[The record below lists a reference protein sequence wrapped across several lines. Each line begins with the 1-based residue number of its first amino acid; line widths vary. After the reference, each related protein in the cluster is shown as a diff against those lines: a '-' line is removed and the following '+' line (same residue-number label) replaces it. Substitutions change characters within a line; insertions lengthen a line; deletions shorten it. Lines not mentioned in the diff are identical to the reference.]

1 MIKSMTGYGKTEFEV
16 NNKKISI
23 EIKSLNSKQLDIN
36 SRIPV
41 MLRGKEFNLRKTI
54 SGKLIRGKIDFNFF
68 IESIGTESS
77 SAINEGAVLNYYNQL
92 SEIQRKLGIPVTGE
106 TISTIMRFPDSIKTE
121 TKELDDEEY
130 KKITDHLEEVLESVD
145 QFRIQEGKAL
155 DKDIRSHII
164 QIQKLQKDIAPFE
177 SQRIETIK
185 ENLLANLNKSGIKD
199 KIDKDRFDQEI
210 VFYLDKLDINEE
222 KVRLANHCLYFLKT
236 LDENSTAGKKLGFIS
251 QEIGREINTLG
262 SKANDSNIQHIVVQM
277 KDALEK
283 VKEQMLNVL

>member
-16 NNKKISI
+16 ENKKISI
-23 EIKSLNSKQLDIN
+23 EIKALNSKQLDLN

-41 MLRGKEFNLRKTI
+41 LLRNKEFNLRKKI
-54 SGKLIRGKIDFNFF
+54 SGELTRGKIDFNIFV
-68 IESIGTESS
+68 EYIGTESS
-77 SAINEGAVLNYYNQL
+77 STINEGAIINYYNQL
-92 SEIQRKLGIPVTGE
+92 SDLQKKLGVPVTE
-106 TISTIMRFPDSIKTE
+106 KTISTIMRFPDTLKTE
-121 TKELDDEEY
+121 TKKLDEEEY
-130 KKITDHLEEVLESVD
+130 KEISDHLTEVLEHVN

-164 QIQKLQKDIAPFE
+164 QIQKLLEDIAPFE

-185 ENLLANLNKSGIKD
+185 ENLLSSLNNSGIKD
-199 KIDKDRFDQEI
+199 QIDKDRFDQEI

-236 LDENSTAGKKLGFIS
+236 LDCNSPVGKKLGFIS